1 MPQIHADGFENILRI
16 RNALLCQL
24 LHFLELFRRRQAF
37 CQRNA
42 SRRSQLYDRVLRKV
56 FAADADVAGPFIAHG
71 VFIQIDRRKR
81 QLAEPAEQIAVSVHI
96 ANRFARAHS
105 KTHDRAFMQTH
116 CTCKRGHVAV
126 VGDDDGHIA
135 DLLRGAVEDGLDLF
149 AAAARHLEEDGGNHR
164 RVADEH
170 ACG

>member
-24 LHFLELFRRRQAF
+24 LHLLELFRRRQAF
-37 CQRNA
+37 RQCDA
-42 SRRSQLYDRVLRKV
+42 SRRSQLYDRVLREV

-116 CTCKRGHVAV
+116 RA
-126 VGDDDGHIA
+126 
-135 DLLRGAVEDGLDLF
+135 
-149 AAAARHLEEDGGNHR
+149 
-164 RVADEH
+164 
-170 ACG
+170 